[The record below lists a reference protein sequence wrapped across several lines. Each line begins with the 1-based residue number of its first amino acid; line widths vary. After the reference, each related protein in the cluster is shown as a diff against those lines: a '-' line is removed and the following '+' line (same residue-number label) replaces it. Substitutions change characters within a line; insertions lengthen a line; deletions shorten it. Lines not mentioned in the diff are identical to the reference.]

1 MFQLDEVSRL
11 VAKIKVIG
19 VGGGGGNAIN
29 SMVSADIFGIEFVAV
44 NTDKQHLE
52 ASLAP
57 VKIQIGESLTKG
69 LGAGSNPVIGRQAA
83 LDDNDSLMSVVEG
96 ADMIFIT
103 AGMGGGT
110 GTGAAPVIANLA
122 QEQGILTVG
131 VVTRPFYY
139 EGRKRAINGEEGI
152 RELKKCVDTLI
163 VIPND
168 RIHLVVE
175 KGTPLLKSFSVANDV
190 LRQAIQGISDLILVP
205 GLINLDFAD
214 VKAIMQKAGRA
225 VIGMGSGE
233 GEKGAFDAAKKAIS
247 NPLLEESSIE
257 GAKGILINITGG
269 LTMSLD
275 SVQEAASLIHDSS
288 HEEANIILG
297 AVINPDMEN
306 AVQVTVIATGLEDR
320 VEKAELP
327 QIRKWTPK
335 KDPVCL
341 RGSERILSK
350 SIGITSKEY
359 VEEYKYPKE
368 PEVSVVE
375 ITGQGVKKPADNP
388 TISPLTSGGEG
399 GIEKGS
405 VEQAASNGQRPLEQD
420 SSEHPELINNSVF
433 PAEDFFDIPTFLRK
447 KV

>member
-1 MFQLDEVSRL
+1 M
-11 VAKIKVIG
+11 
-19 VGGGGGNAIN
+19 
-29 SMVSADIFGIEFVAV
+29 
-44 NTDKQHLE
+44 
-52 ASLAP
+52 
-57 VKIQIGESLTKG
+57 
-69 LGAGSNPVIGRQAA
+69 
-83 LDDNDSLMSVVEG
+83 
-96 ADMIFIT
+96 
-103 AGMGGGT
+103 
-110 GTGAAPVIANLA
+110 
-122 QEQGILTVG
+122 
-131 VVTRPFYY
+131 
-139 EGRKRAINGEEGI
+139 NGEEGI

-175 KGTPLLKSFSVANDV
+175 KGTPLLKSFSIANDV

-214 VKAIMQKAGRA
+214 VKAIMEKAGRA

-233 GEKGAFDAAKKAIS
+233 GERGAFDAAKKAIS

-288 HEEANIILG
+288 HDEANIILG

-306 AVQVTVIATGLEDR
+306 GVQVTVIATGLEDR
-320 VEKAELP
+320 VAKAELP

-350 SIGITSKEY
+350 SIGNTSKEY
-359 VEEYKYPKE
+359 VQEYQYAKE
-368 PEVSVVE
+368 PEASVVE
-375 ITGQGVKKPADNP
+375 INGEGVKKPADNP
-388 TISPLTSGGEG
+388 TVQEQTASSGQGY
-399 GIEKGS
+399 
-405 VEQAASNGQRPLEQD
+405 LEQD
-420 SSEHPELINNSVF
+420 SKEQSELINNSMF
-433 PAEDFFDIPTFLRK
+433 PGEDVFDIPTFLRK
-447 KV
+447 KI

>member
-29 SMVSADIFGIEFVAV
+29 SMVSADIFGIEFIAV

-52 ASLAP
+52 SSLAP
-57 VKIQIGESLTKG
+57 VKVQIGDSLTKG

-83 LDDNDSLMSVVEG
+83 LDDKDSLMSVVEG

-122 QEQGILTVG
+122 HELGILTVG
-131 VVTRPFYY
+131 VVTKPFYY
-139 EGRKRAINGEEGI
+139 EGRKRSINGEEGI

-175 KGTPLLKSFSVANDV
+175 KGTPLLKSFSIANDV

-214 VKAIMQKAGRA
+214 VKAIMENSGRA
-225 VIGMGSGE
+225 VIGMGSAE
-233 GEKGAFDAAKKAIS
+233 GECGALEAAKKAIS

-257 GAKGILINITGG
+257 GAKAILINITGG

-275 SVQEAASLIHDSS
+275 AVQEVASLIHESAHD
-288 HEEANIILG
+288 EANIILG
-297 AVINPDMEN
+297 AVINPDMGEG
-306 AVQVTVIATGLEDR
+306 VQVTVIATGLEDR

-327 QIRKWTPK
+327 RIKKWTPK
-335 KDPVCL
+335 KDPLYL
-341 RGSERILSK
+341 RGSR
-350 SIGITSKEY
+350 EY
-359 VEEYKYPKE
+359 CQKTLACRQKTMTIKRGPKY
-368 PEVSVVE
+368 
-375 ITGQGVKKPADNP
+375 
-388 TISPLTSGGEG
+388 
-399 GIEKGS
+399 
-405 VEQAASNGQRPLEQD
+405 QAR
-420 SSEHPELINNSVF
+420 
-433 PAEDFFDIPTFLRK
+433 TFQCLQ
-447 KV
+447 

>member
-52 ASLAP
+52 ASLSS

-83 LDDNDSLMSVVEG
+83 LDDSNALMSVIEG
-96 ADMIFIT
+96 SDMIFIT

-122 QEQGILTVG
+122 QELGILTVG

-139 EGRKRAINGEEGI
+139 EGRKRALNGEEGI

-175 KGTPLLKSFSVANDV
+175 KGTPLLKSFSIANDV

-225 VIGMGSGE
+225 VIGMGNGE
-233 GEKGAFDAAKKAIS
+233 GERGAFDAAKKAIS

-288 HEEANIILG
+288 HDDANIILG

-306 AVQVTVIATGLEDR
+306 GVQVTVIATGLEDR

-341 RGSERILSK
+341 RGSERLLSK
-350 SIGITSKEY
+350 NIGFTPKEY
-359 VEEYKYPKE
+359 VEECQYPKE
-368 PEVSVVE
+368 PEVSA
-375 ITGQGVKKPADNP
+375 PSAP
-388 TISPLTSGGEG
+388 PLTEEQNASAGQAHL
-399 GIEKGS
+399 EKDI
-405 VEQAASNGQRPLEQD
+405 N
-420 SSEHPELINNSVF
+420 EHPELINNSVF
-433 PAEDFFDIPTFLRK
+433 PVEDVFDIPTFLRK
-447 KV
+447 KT

>member
-57 VKIQIGESLTKG
+57 VKVQIGESLTKG

-83 LDDNDSLMSVVEG
+83 LDDNNSLMSVIEG

-122 QEQGILTVG
+122 QELGILTVG
-131 VVTRPFYY
+131 IVTRPFYY
-139 EGRKRAINGEEGI
+139 EGRKRAMNGEEGI

-175 KGTPLLKSFSVANDV
+175 KGTPLLKSFSIANDV

-233 GEKGAFDAAKKAIS
+233 GERGAFDAAKKAIS

-269 LTMSLD
+269 LTLSLD

-288 HEEANIILG
+288 HDEANIILG

-306 AVQVTVIATGLEDR
+306 GVQVTVIATGLEDR

-341 RGSERILSK
+341 RGSERVLSK
-350 SIGITSKEY
+350 NIGITSKEY
-359 VEEYKYPKE
+359 IEEYQYPKE
-368 PEVSVVE
+368 REVSVVE
-375 ITGQGVKKPADNP
+375 ITGQGLKKPADNT
-388 TISPLTSGGEG
+388 TIPPLTKEQTA
-399 GIEKGS
+399 S
-405 VEQAASNGQRPLEQD
+405 VGQGPLEQD
-420 SSEHPELINNSVF
+420 SNEHPELTNNSVF
-433 PAEDFFDIPTFLRK
+433 PVEDVFDIPTFLRK
-447 KV
+447 KT

>member
-29 SMVSADIFGIEFVAV
+29 SMVSADIFGIEFIAV

-52 ASLAP
+52 VSLAP

-83 LDDNDSLMSVVEG
+83 LDDNNSLMSVIEG

-122 QEQGILTVG
+122 QELGILTVG

-139 EGRKRAINGEEGI
+139 EGRKRAMNGEEGI

-175 KGTPLLKSFSVANDV
+175 KGTPLLKSFSIANDV

-225 VIGMGSGE
+225 VIGMGTGE
-233 GEKGAFDAAKKAIS
+233 GERGAFDAAKKAIS

-288 HEEANIILG
+288 HDEANIILG
-297 AVINPDMEN
+297 AVINPDMDN
-306 AVQVTVIATGLEDR
+306 VVQVTVIATGLEDR

-335 KDPVCL
+335 KDPIYL
-341 RGSERILSK
+341 RGSERVLSK
-350 SIGITSKEY
+350 NIGPTPKECAG
-359 VEEYKYPKE
+359 EYQYPKGLE
-368 PEVSVVE
+368 PAATE
-375 ITGQGVKKPADNP
+375 IAGQGLKKPADNP
-388 TISPLTSGGEG
+388 VIPPLANEQTTSGGQ
-399 GIEKGS
+399 IP
-405 VEQAASNGQRPLEQD
+405 VEQD
-420 SSEHPELINNSVF
+420 SNKQPELINNSVF
-433 PAEDFFDIPTFLRK
+433 PAEDVFDIPTFLRK
-447 KV
+447 KT